1 MYQPFVFKLPNIILD
16 SKTITSD
23 DNNIEISNIKP
34 YPYFTLGFHSFIH
47 RTRNAMDII
56 KNLQTKIEFYFVVN
70 PFENNISNYN
80 DDLISSTETYL
91 KSNIKYS
98 NEFQKLWEILFVF
111 DITSNNQ
118 TIQIIGNNELEDCI
132 KLFKE
137 KTSKTN
143 SKDKFVLDK
152 EIKKGNYNLIINN
165 FKKKVIDNNFFEQE
179 TYYELLE
186 TVISIINNLSANGN
200 TILQL
205 YDTFTISTIKLIYI
219 LQSCFEESYI
229 YKPYM
234 SRHSDNEKYIV
245 LKNFKTPENNVI
257 KGLENAYKNYDN
269 KKYLID
275 IFTKLIISKDYL
287 NTFKFINIKLINYQ
301 QIMINDIV
309 KYIKENNYFGDKYH
323 IYRDKQIESTK
334 WWISNFYPPSVNLY
348 EKNKDEL
355 DKLFKNSQEKL
366 KLEYQKFVETLV

>member
-275 IFTKLIISKDYL
+275 IFPKLIISKDYL

>member
-1 MYQPFVFKLPNIILD
+1 MPILAAV
-16 SKTITSD
+16 I
-23 DNNIEISNIKP
+23 
-34 YPYFTLGFHSFIH
+34 
-47 RTRNAMDII
+47 
-56 KNLQTKIEFYFVVN
+56 
-70 PFENNISNYN
+70 
-80 DDLISSTETYL
+80 ISSTETYL

-186 TVISIINNLSANGN
+186 TVISIINNLSDNGN

-275 IFTKLIISKDYL
+275 IFPKLIISKDYL

>member
-275 IFTKLIISKDYL
+275 IFPKLIISKDYL

-348 EKNKDEL
+348 EENKDEL

>member
-186 TVISIINNLSANGN
+186 TVISIINNLSDNGN

-275 IFTKLIISKDYL
+275 IFPKLIISKDYL

-323 IYRDKQIESTK
+323 IFRDKQIESSK

-348 EKNKDEL
+348 EKNKDEHG
-355 DKLFKNSQEKL
+355 KLFKGSQEKL
-366 KLEYQKFVETLV
+366 NLEYQRFIELLL

>member
-98 NEFQKLWEILFVF
+98 NEFQKLWEVLFVF

-118 TIQIIGNNELEDCI
+118 TIQIIGDNELEDCI

-165 FKKKVIDNNFFEQE
+165 LKKKVIDNNFFEQE

-186 TVISIINNLSANGN
+186 TVISIINNLSDNGN

-234 SRHSDNEKYIV
+234 SRHSDNEKYII

-275 IFTKLIISKDYL
+275 IFPKLIISKDYL
-287 NTFKFINIKLINYQ
+287 NIFKFINIKLINYQ

-366 KLEYQKFVETLV
+366 KLEYQKFVDTLV

>member
-186 TVISIINNLSANGN
+186 TVISIINNLSDNGN

-275 IFTKLIISKDYL
+275 IFPKLIISKDYL